1 MNKNILA
8 TIILGTAALGLLKD
22 RFGSSIRLSTKE
34 ISLVFSENRFLV
46 YYDGTPFEKDVVI
59 ESSVPQISN
68 VILNF
73 VFNEE
78 GQTAHDLVIIFN
90 ERYTENEIYQIIE
103 DNAYTI
109 MMEAWGAFETI
120 YENSGENPGWS
131 YLYTDN
137 GLQYRINQKSVLI
150 KDLKDPLMNNSLLFS
165 NSFPDRTKI
174 IINVETGERYKKTEP
189 PVPKLRR
196 R

>member
-1 MNKNILA
+1 MESTLA
-8 TIILGTAALGLLKD
+8 TILGTAALGLLKG

-34 ISLVFSENRFLV
+34 ISLLFSENRFLV

-59 ESSVPQISN
+59 KSSVPQISD

-109 MMEAWGAFETI
+109 MMEAWDAFETI

-137 GLQYRINQKSVLI
+137 ALQYRINQKSVLI
-150 KDLKDPLMNNSLLFS
+150 QDLEDPLMNNSLLFS

-174 IINVETGERYKKTEP
+174 IINVETGERYKKSEP

>member
-1 MNKNILA
+1 MESTLA
-8 TIILGTAALGLLKD
+8 TILGTAALGLLKG

-34 ISLVFSENRFLV
+34 ISLLFSENRFLV

-59 ESSVPQISN
+59 KSSVPQISN
-68 VILNF
+68 VILHF

-78 GQTAHDLVIIFN
+78 GQTAHDLVIIFD
-90 ERYTENEIYQIIE
+90 ELYTENEIYQIIE

-120 YENSGENPGWS
+120 YENSGENPGRS

-137 GLQYRINQKSVLI
+137 ALQYRINQKSALI
-150 KDLKDPLMNNSLLFS
+150 QDLEDPLINNSLLFS
-165 NSFPDRTKI
+165 NSFPDRMKI
-174 IINVETGERYKKTEP
+174 IIDANTGERYEKPESTTS
-189 PVPKLRR
+189 KLRIR
-196 R
+196 